1 MNCTGHSALAATPRM
16 TEANIT
22 RITTNIL
29 ESSQFAHHSLDRE
42 LANKFLDSFF
52 DALDATHSLLLVS
65 DVDEFASYRATLAQ
79 ATRSQG
85 DTGAGRAIFKR
96 YLERLQQR
104 SAFVAETLKAP
115 NFDFTGQQSYS
126 FDREHAARPRDIAAA
141 HELWRQQLQA
151 EYLQEKLGDSTPA
164 QIATKLTRRH
174 AQQVETMKALSD
186 EDVLEVYL
194 NALAHVY
201 DPHSDYLGHEQMESF
216 SISMNLSLFG
226 IGASLQDV
234 DGYCTIRE
242 VLPGGPA
249 ALSGA
254 LRPGDR
260 IVAVAQAGKEAVD
273 VVNMP
278 LSRTVELIRGP
289 KGTSVTLSIIASGT
303 PDGSVPKP
311 VKLVRDKIKLE
322 DQEAKARIL
331 DLTRPNGSTLRLGLL
346 DVPEFYADMSEH
358 GEGEKRSVTTDVAK
372 LLAKLKTEKVQGI
385 VVDLRRNGGGS
396 LKEAISLT
404 GLFIKKGPVVQTKA
418 ATGDVNVESDPDSS
432 VLYDGPLVLVTSR
445 FSASATEI
453 LAGALKDYG
462 RALVVGDSQTFGKGT
477 VQTILPL
484 ARIMDQQGLAH
495 AYDPGALKITISK
508 FYRPSG
514 GSTQL
519 RGVASDIVL
528 PSTSDFSDVSES
540 SLKNPLPWGTVP
552 AAPYQQLNRVQPYL
566 ETVRQQSARR
576 IATGKNFAIL
586 QSDIDRLKK
595 SIASKTVSLNEAER
609 RQEITQAKT
618 RKSERDQE
626 LAALTSAQPKTYN
639 ITLKNAAT
647 AGLPQPGSAK
657 DAKPEHPATPSD
669 ESNDGASVQKFA
681 DDLIENESVQILADY
696 TELMHGGKPT
706 AAASA
711 PAP

>member
-1 MNCTGHSALAATPRM
+1 
-16 TEANIT
+16 
-22 RITTNIL
+22 
-29 ESSQFAHHSLDRE
+29 
-42 LANKFLDSFF
+42 
-52 DALDATHSLLLVS
+52 
-65 DVDEFASYRATLAQ
+65 
-79 ATRSQG
+79 
-85 DTGAGRAIFKR
+85 
-96 YLERLQQR
+96 
-104 SAFVAETLKAP
+104 
-115 NFDFTGQQSYS
+115 
-126 FDREHAARPRDIAAA
+126 
-141 HELWRQQLQA
+141 
-151 EYLQEKLGDSTPA
+151 
-164 QIATKLTRRH
+164 
-174 AQQVETMKALSD
+174 
-186 EDVLEVYL
+186 
-194 NALAHVY
+194 
-201 DPHSDYLGHEQMESF
+201 
-216 SISMNLSLFG
+216 
-226 IGASLQDV
+226 
-234 DGYCTIRE
+234 
-242 VLPGGPA
+242 
-249 ALSGA
+249 
-254 LRPGDR
+254 
-260 IVAVAQAGKEAVD
+260 
-273 VVNMP
+273 
-278 LSRTVELIRGP
+278 
-289 KGTSVTLSIIASGT
+289 
-303 PDGSVPKP
+303 
-311 VKLVRDKIKLE
+311 
-322 DQEAKARIL
+322 
-331 DLTRPNGSTLRLGLL
+331 
-346 DVPEFYADMSEH
+346 MSEH